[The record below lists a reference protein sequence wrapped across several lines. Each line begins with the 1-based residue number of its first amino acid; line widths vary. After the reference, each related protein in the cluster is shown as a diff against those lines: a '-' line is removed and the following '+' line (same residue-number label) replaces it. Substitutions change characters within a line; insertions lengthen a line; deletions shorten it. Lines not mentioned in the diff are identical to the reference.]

1 MQSFSF
7 YTPTKIEFGIGSELK
22 VAENVK
28 QFGCSRVIII
38 HGSDRVLKNGLMDK
52 VTNNLKENGIEFT
65 IIGGVVANPLL
76 SFCYDAIEKAKEFKA
91 DFVLG
96 VGGGSVIDTSKA
108 VAHGLAN
115 PETDIWEFWLRTKD
129 LVKSTPVGVI
139 LTMSAAGSEMSD
151 SAVLTNDKTMQK
163 RGLNTVFNKAKFA
176 LMNPELTYSVPKDQI
191 ACGVV
196 DIMMHT
202 LDRYFTS
209 NTVNQMTDLI
219 AESVLK
225 NIMTNGVVAYQNPT
239 DYTAVSEMMWTSTLS
254 HNSITGLGQLPDF
267 APHALAHELSG
278 KFNTY
283 HGAALSTI
291 WGSWAMYTYK
301 TDIKRFEKYGKNV
314 LGLDEGD
321 SEKTALKAIEKTV
334 EFFKTLDM
342 PTCFSEASIP
352 LQTEA
357 ELKELGFKCVFEGKR
372 VVGNFMK
379 LEEKDC
385 TAIYTLANR

>member
-22 VAENVK
+22 AAENIK
-28 QFGCSRVIII
+28 LFGGSRVVIVY
-38 HGSDRVLKNGLMDK
+38 GSDRVLKNGLMDK
-52 VTNNLKENGIEFT
+52 VTNNLKENGLEFIT
-65 IIGGVVANPLL
+65 VGGVVANPLL
-76 SFCYDAIEKAKEFKA
+76 GHCYDTLAKAKEFKA
-91 DFVLG
+91 DFVLA

-115 PETDIWEFWLRTKD
+115 PETDIWEFWLKAKD
-129 LVKSTPVGVI
+129 VTKSTPIGVI

-151 SAVLTNDKTMQK
+151 SAVLTNDKTNQK
-163 RGLNTVFNKAKFA
+163 RGLNTVFNRPKFS
-176 LMNPELTYSVPKDQI
+176 LLNPELTYSVPKDQV

-202 LDRYFTS
+202 LDRYFTAG
-209 NTVNQMTDLI
+209 TVNQMTDFI

-225 NIMTNGVVAYQNPT
+225 NIMKNGLIAYQNPS

-254 HNSITGLGQLPDF
+254 HNGITGLGQLPDF

-283 HGAALSTI
+283 HGAALSAI
-291 WGSWAMYTYK
+291 WGSWATYTYK
-301 TDIKRFEKYGKNV
+301 ADVKRFEKYGKNV
-314 LGLDEGD
+314 LGIDEGG
-321 SEKTALKAIEKTV
+321 SEKTALKAIDKTV
-334 EFFKTLDM
+334 EFFKSLDM
-342 PTCFSEASIP
+342 PTCFSEANIP
-352 LQTEA
+352 IQSEE

-372 VVGNFMK
+372 VVGNFVK
-379 LEEKDC
+379 LEQKEC
-385 TAIYTLANR
+385 TDIYRLANR